1 MVGGPAA
8 DAADHSAIHIR
19 RGVQVHARTPQ
30 TADVTQLHQWG
41 RTDDILNQEMHKV
54 KDYIKTT
61 QRRTKPHEKNA
72 RTHDQNRGKQGGKHP
87 EPRAANREGN
97 DRGRNPALH
106 ARPRQYKEPAAAR
119 SRGKPLSGARDAS
132 GEKSGASKRGPAH
145 QRHLRIP
152 ADGGYQKSAL
162 RQKRAPSIH
171 LDDPVRP
178 EGKPTAEY
186 DLHTKSYLPLGPA
199 GDMAAPA
206 APGLLDEEKLRSLG
220 EAEMRANEHEQTP
233 PPAESAGSEEQ
244 KPHSEVLPPP
254 AAELQTYFPA
264 AGSVGSAG
272 AASGVSP
279 TAPVKDVPDEKAT
292 TAKDEAVLDEHQ
304 HGVIFQRVEEKL
316 RVEEKGRLL
325 RERGAAA
332 MVAGPQANVSDASLS
347 AQGVHLTPGAA
358 QKNLTSDLQKLGTS
372 GKLTQVSANDA
383 VLNWLSA
390 SHNAKGAATGTA
402 TGATTAKWAAEKTRP
417 DTFDALK
424 RATDMVATDSALTEA
439 RRIIAAD
446 GASVVATNEVR
457 LAPLINTVE
466 SRHTY
471 TCVPPL
477 FIRVATDQ
485 PPPPSLHWQ
494 EVAPLSST
502 PWYQRFGPFDTS
514 M

>member
-1 MVGGPAA
+1 M
-8 DAADHSAIHIR
+8 
-19 RGVQVHARTPQ
+19 HARTPQ
-30 TADVTQLHQWG
+30 TAAVTQLHQWG

-106 ARPRQYKEPAAAR
+106 ARSRQYKEPAAAR

-145 QRHLRIP
+145 HRHLRIP

-220 EAEMRANEHEQTP
+220 EAEMRANEQMRLVLGEQTP

-279 TAPVKDVPDEKAT
+279 TAPVKDMPDEKAT

-316 RVEEKGRLL
+316 HVEEKGRLL

-332 MVAGPQANVSDASLS
+332 IAGPQANVSDASMS
-347 AQGVHLTPGAA
+347 AQGVHLTHGAA

-402 TGATTAKWAAEKTRP
+402 TGATTAQWAAEKTRP

-439 RRIIAAD
+439 RLIIAAD
-446 GASVVATNEVR
+446 GASVVATNE
-457 LAPLINTVE
+457 
-466 SRHTY
+466 
-471 TCVPPL
+471 
-477 FIRVATDQ
+477 
-485 PPPPSLHWQ
+485 